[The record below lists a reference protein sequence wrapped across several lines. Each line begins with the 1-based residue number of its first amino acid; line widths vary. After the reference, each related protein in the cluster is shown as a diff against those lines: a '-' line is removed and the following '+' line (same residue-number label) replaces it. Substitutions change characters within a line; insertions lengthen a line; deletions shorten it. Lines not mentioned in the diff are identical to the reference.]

1 MVTFLR
7 MKKSGNQT
15 RFSCLCI
22 LLQRLSAAYSEKHK
36 LYTSSTVFQITPTH
50 LSLTEK
56 RLYTSYIIHKW
67 PLMEETAN
75 SRIFGHSIQNLNF
88 RQAFKKHLSF
98 PFYSF
103 FRRKN
108 FVFNKYSNLYTLFTK
123 NCILRQWP
131 LTCHL
136 SPAILSIDKIAVL
149 FKYDN

>member
-22 LLQRLSAAYSEKHK
+22 LLQHLSAGYSEKQIIHIIYCLPNNTHK
-36 LYTSSTVFQITPTH
+36 H
-50 LSLTEK
+50 LSLIEK

-88 RQAFKKHLSF
+88 HQAFKKHLSF

-103 FRRKN
+103 FRRTN